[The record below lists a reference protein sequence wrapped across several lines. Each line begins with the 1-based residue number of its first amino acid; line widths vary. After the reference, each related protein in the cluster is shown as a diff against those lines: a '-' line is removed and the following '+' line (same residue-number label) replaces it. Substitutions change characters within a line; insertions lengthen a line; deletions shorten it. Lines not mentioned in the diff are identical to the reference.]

1 MAILRK
7 GLFGFLS
14 GRIGDKVYKQVGKN
28 NIVCSLPKKSDK
40 PASEKQLLQRY
51 RFKQAN
57 VFLKPFA
64 EVLNRY
70 NVKDRKGRTP
80 MNKAVSA
87 LLLDNIGFDGD
98 FNSVD
103 MNKICLS
110 RGNSKADFK
119 VDSVSIIDHGGLE
132 ISLDG
137 RNCWLGH
144 LCLSVFIYC
153 KEDHCLINFMHCA
166 NLNQQQKVILEIEE
180 QFKGK
185 ELHLWALGESAN
197 PNVYYKDFEVT
208 TSKYLGVFT
217 INRG

>member
-7 GLFGFLS
+7 GLFGFPS

-40 PASEKQLLQRY
+40 PASEKQMLQRY

-57 VFLKPFA
+57 AFLKPFV

-80 MNKAVSA
+80 MNKAVSS
-87 LLLDNIGFDGD
+87 LLLDNVGFDGH

-110 RGNSKADFK
+110 RGNSKACFK
-119 VDSVSIIDHGGLE
+119 VDSISVIEQGSLE
-132 ISLDG
+132 ISWG
-137 RNCWLGH
+137 GKNRWLGN

-153 KEDHCLINFMHCA
+153 MEEHSLINYMHCA
-166 NLNQQQKVILEIEE
+166 NLNQQQKVVLEIEE

-185 ELHLWALGESAN
+185 ELHIWALGESAN
-197 PNVYYKDFEVT
+197 PNVYYKDLEVT
-208 TSKYLGVFT
+208 ASKYLGILT
-217 INRG
+217 IDQ